1 MQAEEAARK
10 IPSPFIHRRFHSF
23 LGIWLVLFLFEH
35 LLTNSEAALF
45 FGADGEGF
53 IQMVNLIHSLP
64 YLPVIEIA
72 LLLIPFSFHIVWGI
86 KYLFTMKQNAYGKDP
101 AHPHIPENRRNH
113 AYTWQRITS
122 WLLVIFIVLHV
133 GQMRFLKYPE
143 TVHLGDEEYFLVKVS
158 EDAGLPTVAARLG
171 ITTFSPSLIAAERR
185 NFELEKKARISTA
198 EARDAIVS
206 LFTGE
211 NSLEK
216 TSVLRQELQQKEH
229 FIDRLESFSL
239 KPDESVLM
247 SKNIGTAFLMN
258 VRDTFKSPLMLI
270 LYSFFVLAAVFH
282 ASNGIWTFA
291 VTWGLCLSERGQ
303 RIVEKISFAFMVLLA
318 FLGLIA
324 IWGTYLINLKY

>member
-1 MQAEEAARK
+1 MHPEAATRK

-53 IQMVNLIHSLP
+53 IQMVNFIHSLP
-64 YLPVIEIA
+64 YLPVLEIA
-72 LLLIPFSFHIVWGI
+72 LLLVPFSFHIVWGI
-86 KYLFTMKQNAYGKDP
+86 QYLLTAKQNAYGKDP
-101 AHPHIPENRRNH
+101 STPHIPENRRNH

-122 WLLVIFIVLHV
+122 WLLVIFIILHV

-143 TVHLGDEEYFLVKVS
+143 TVHLGDQEYFLVKVS
-158 EDAGLPTVAARLG
+158 DDPGLPTVSARLG
-171 ITTFSPSLIAAERR
+171 ITPFSLQLISKERR
-185 NFELEKKARISTA
+185 NFDLERKAKMTAA
-198 EARDAIVS
+198 EAKDAIVS
-206 LFTGE
+206 LFSGQSSSE
-211 NSLEK
+211 SA
-216 TSVLRQELQQKEH
+216 SVLEQELKQKEH
-229 FIDRLESFSL
+229 FIETLESFSI
-239 KPDESVLM
+239 KHEEVVIM

-291 VTWGLCLSERGQ
+291 VTWGICLSEKGQ
-303 RIVEKISFAFMVLLA
+303 RIVEKFSFVFMALLA

-324 IWGTYLINLKY
+324 VWGTYLINLKY